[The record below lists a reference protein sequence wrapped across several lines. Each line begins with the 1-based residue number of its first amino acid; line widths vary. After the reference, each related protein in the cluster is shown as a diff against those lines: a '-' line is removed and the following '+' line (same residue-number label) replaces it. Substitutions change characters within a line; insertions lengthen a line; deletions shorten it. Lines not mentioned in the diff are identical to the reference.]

1 MNIEACVLGR
11 AMVYFW
17 GREERGGEGRRGRE
31 REMGWGERLRQQ
43 RRVGNLVKTFVTI
56 LQRVFLII
64 NIIVLNS

>member
-1 MNIEACVLGR
+1 
-11 AMVYFW
+11 MVYFW